1 MKIMPRSESN
11 EAIKKFT
18 DAIIIQATWTMV
30 QHVKCAMFIQT
41 FLDALQCI
49 QFFKQVEEKK
59 GKKLWAPIFRL
70 LSALEQEKSCLKKS
84 GSSLKKVTVDEER
97 REKKNLSST
106 PKNLGPCFTFLSK
119 FDLYYDLCTLYNDNN
134 K

>member
-84 GSSLKKVTVDEER
+84 GSSLKKVTVDEEQGKR
-97 REKKNLSST
+97 KIYFLHLRLLAHFLPFFSS
-106 PKNLGPCFTFLSK
+106 KIA
-119 FDLYYDLCTLYNDNN
+119 
-134 K
+134 